1 MEQREELEQYE
12 KLINKWQAIK
22 KQEEEWYYETY
33 KAMGLQRQ
41 PCIPISINGLFGLLQ
56 AFHRNLRNEII
67 EEVEKWKKI

>member
-33 KAMGLQRQ
+33 KAMGLH
-41 PCIPISINGLFGLLQ
+41 IKISINGLFGLLQ